1 MPLYP
6 PGLRK
11 GDADMLELY
20 KNIKRLREEKGM
32 SQDSLAKLTGYTD
45 RSSIAKIEKGQV
57 DLQQSKIEL
66 FARALGA
73 TSQELMGW
81 ADPDGET
88 DREYLLFQNLFKRQ
102 GFQLGYY
109 GNPGPA
115 GPEGEPL
122 FYTLLTADKTDYQ
135 ISSQEYHSLT
145 REIDSFVR
153 FRLNDLADE
162 EHKRKPVKKDS
173 SKLTAFPAPDRSYL
187 AVDAAHVRTDI
198 PGIAFTGERLQQDED
213 ITDSPDF

>member
-122 FYTLLTADKTDYQ
+122 F
-135 ISSQEYHSLT
+135 
-145 REIDSFVR
+145 
-153 FRLNDLADE
+153 
-162 EHKRKPVKKDS
+162 
-173 SKLTAFPAPDRSYL
+173 
-187 AVDAAHVRTDI
+187 
-198 PGIAFTGERLQQDED
+198 
-213 ITDSPDF
+213 

>member
-1 MPLYP
+1 
-6 PGLRK
+6 
-11 GDADMLELY
+11 MLELY

-66 FARALGA
+66 FARALGT

-81 ADPDGET
+81 ADPGGET
-88 DREYLLFQNLFKRQ
+88 DSEYQLFQNLFKRQ
-102 GFQLGYY
+102 GVRLGYC
-109 GNPGPA
+109 GSPA
-115 GPEGEPL
+115 PVGSDAESP
-122 FYTLLTADKTDYQ
+122 FYTLQAADKADYR

-153 FRLNDLADE
+153 FRLNDLTDE
-162 EHKRKPVKKDS
+162 AHKRKPVKKES
-173 SKLTAFPAPDRSYL
+173 SKLTAFPSPDRSYL

-198 PGIAFTGERLQQDED
+198 PDSCFTEELLQQDED
-213 ITDSPDF
+213 IMDSPDF

>member
-122 FYTLLTADKTDYQ
+122 FYTLLTANKTDYQ

-162 EHKRKPVKKDS
+162 EHKRKPVKKES

-198 PGIAFTGERLQQDED
+198 PGSAFTEELLQQDED
-213 ITDSPDF
+213 IMDSPDF